1 MSQSLL
7 KAVRR
12 IAIDEIHIGAKA
24 KEHNLCP
31 GVKLVDSPLEAVEG
45 AEVLILATEWKEFA
59 CVPLDEVKKR
69 MHTPLVFD
77 GRNFFDPKTMS
88 ELGFTYRAIGRPVL
102 APKQ

>member
-45 AEVLILATEWKEFA
+45 GEF
-59 CVPLDEVKKR
+59 
-69 MHTPLVFD
+69 
-77 GRNFFDPKTMS
+77 
-88 ELGFTYRAIGRPVL
+88 I
-102 APKQ
+102 